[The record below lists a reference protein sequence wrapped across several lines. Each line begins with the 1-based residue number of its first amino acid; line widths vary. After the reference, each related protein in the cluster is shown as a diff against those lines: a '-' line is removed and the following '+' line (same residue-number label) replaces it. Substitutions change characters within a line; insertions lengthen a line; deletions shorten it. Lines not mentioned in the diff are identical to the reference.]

1 MTVQNWSDPFARSIA
16 LFIDGS
22 RDPDVDADGT
32 PLVDD
37 DFLICVNA
45 RWQPLSFSVPASLVL
60 HRWDIVCDSYDPAR
74 TGIVKLQLDLGPRS
88 AVVMRS
94 AR

>member
-1 MTVQNWSDPFARSIA
+1 MTPQDWADPSARSVA

-22 RDPDVDADGT
+22 RDPDIDAGGT
-32 PLVDD
+32 PFVDD
-37 DFLICVNA
+37 DFLIFVNA
-45 RWQPLSFSVPASLVL
+45 WWQPLTFSVPASLVL
-60 HRWDIVCDSYDPAR
+60 HRWDVVCDSYDPAR
-74 TGIVKLQLDLGPRS
+74 TGTGGLQLDLGPRS